1 MLLVMQF
8 ILIDYT
14 KPWNYRRFYVIF
26 YYHGLEVHLHHHF
39 MRVDS
44 ERRWGRPRQGQGA
57 HVPGCSV
64 TVDPSPWASC
74 LPRGLSV
81 GLRGRL
87 LRELTVPPP
96 PRPLPRAQSP
106 GRTPLTAADDLVN
119 RCECV
124 QQMSD
129 GALPKCGRAHLL
141 RHLPTCSP
149 TSRTHSSLLAPAP
162 SFILTPATA
171 LALQSAFFSL
181 TLLSLN
187 ANKESTS
194 RSSYFFY
201 TYSSLMFTVASI
213 NV

>member
-1 MLLVMQF
+1 MVWRFTYTILLCVW
-8 ILIDYT
+8 IPREDEG
-14 KPWNYRRFYVIF
+14 
-26 YYHGLEVHLHHHF
+26 GLVRARAPTCRGVL
-39 MRVDS
+39 
-44 ERRWGRPRQGQGA
+44 WPL
-57 HVPGCSV
+57 
-64 TVDPSPWASC
+64 TPSPWASC

-171 LALQSAFFSL
+171 LALQSSLWLCFPWMPTKNHHLVLVTFSTRIPAL
-181 TLLSLN
+181 CLPLHQSTHKSEYSYVQSDANYSFLN
-187 ANKESTS
+187 I
-194 RSSYFFY
+194 
-201 TYSSLMFTVASI
+201 VI
-213 NV
+213 

>member
-1 MLLVMQF
+1 M
-8 ILIDYT
+8 
-14 KPWNYRRFYVIF
+14 
-26 YYHGLEVHLHHHF
+26 
-39 MRVDS
+39 
-44 ERRWGRPRQGQGA
+44 
-57 HVPGCSV
+57 PGCSV

-187 ANKESTS
+187 ANKESPS

-201 TYSSLMFTVASI
+201 TYSSLMFTVVSI

>member
-14 KPWNYRRFYVIF
+14 KPWNYRRLYVIF

-44 ERRWGRPRQGQGA
+44 KRRWGRPRQGQGA

-96 PRPLPRAQSP
+96 LRTLPRAQCP

-149 TSRTHSSLLAPAP
+149 TCRTHSSLLAPAP

-171 LALQSAFFSL
+171 VSL
-181 TLLSLN
+181 LLSD
-187 ANKESTS
+187 STFLECQQ
-194 RSSYFFY
+194 R
-201 TYSSLMFTVASI
+201 I
-213 NV
+213 NISF